1 MAAIEM
7 NKEQFEQVL
16 AGDKPV
22 LVEFFAPWC
31 VYCKRIGAAYEKV
44 AEAYGDTMVVS
55 KVSIDDEKQLAKDEG
70 VKSIPTLI
78 LYKDGQ
84 AVDALVV
91 PKSGPEIDQFI
102 KQALEK

>member
-7 NKEQFEQVL
+7 NKEQFQQAI

-44 AEAYGDTMVVS
+44 AEAYGDTMTVA

-78 LYKDGQ
+78 LYKAGQ
-84 AVDALVV
+84 AVDTIVV
-91 PKSGPEIDQFI
+91 PKSKSEIDRFI
-102 KQALEK
+102 QQALEK

>member
-7 NKEQFEQVL
+7 NREQFTQ
-16 AGDKPV
+16 AIQGDKPV

-31 VYCKRIGAAYEKV
+31 VYCKRIGPAYEKV
-44 AEAYGDTMVVS
+44 AEAYAETMVVA

-78 LYKDGQ
+78 LYKNGEAIDSI
-84 AVDALVV
+84 VV
-91 PKSGPEIDQFI
+91 PKSKAEIDQFI
-102 KQALEK
+102 AQTLEK

>member
-7 NKEQFEQVL
+7 NKEQFTQ
-16 AGDKPV
+16 AIQGDKPV

-31 VYCKRIGAAYEKV
+31 VYCKRIGPAYEKV
-44 AEAYGDTMVVS
+44 AEAYGDTMTVA

-84 AVDALVV
+84 AVDTIVV
-91 PKSGPEIDQFI
+91 PKSKAEIDQFI
-102 KQALEK
+102 AQALDN